1 MRVTDQQTYQL
12 LLSNFQQVSRN
23 LLTSQEQVST
33 GKRVNTPSDDPE
45 AFGRIV
51 ATKSSLSQTTQWSR
65 NIDRG
70 TSRLDMADSTLS
82 QVNNLLSRVKELA
95 VAAASGTSTAADRV
109 TAATEVRSIDRQ
121 LVGLAN
127 TQADGISIFAG
138 TKTDIQPYAVTSGD
152 TVAYSGNAETQSIAV
167 GQNETIQVT
176 IPGSQIFGG
185 PTTDIFGTL
194 ANLLTAL
201 GSNNVSGIQ
210 TGIADMDQ
218 SISQIANAQAQV
230 GALANRL
237 STTQT
242 ALTNSS
248 TTLQAALSKD
258 QDVDIA
264 TAITQLTQYQT
275 EYQASAKALTTLFS
289 TSLLNFLGAPTTG

>member
-23 LLTSQEQVST
+23 LLTAQQQVST

-70 TSRLDMADSTLS
+70 TSRLQIADSTLS
-82 QVNNLLSRVKELA
+82 QVSNLLSRVKELA
-95 VAAASGTSTAADRV
+95 VAAASGTSSAADRV

-242 ALTNSS
+242 ALTNAS